1 VAVLPKRAEGYDNDT
16 LAIGSDD
23 GTDRA
28 TGATA
33 SITALETVSGGYGI
47 VDLSEAYRVWCLS
60 GPGGTT
66 VRRGFAFDRGT
77 GALPVQDRL
86 SLSEAAPVRWFMH
99 THRTPTVGDDPREVT
114 PSGPVESD
122 VDLRARILAP
132 RERRSG

>member
-23 GTDRA
+23 GTNRA

-33 SITALETVSGGYGI
+33 SITALETAGGYGI
-47 VDLSEAYRVWCLS
+47 VDLSGAYRVSYLS
-60 GPGGTT
+60 GPGATT

-77 GALPVQDRL
+77 GALPVRDRL

-99 THRTPTVGDDPREVT
+99 THRTPTVGDDPREAT
-114 PSGPVESD
+114 LSGPVESD